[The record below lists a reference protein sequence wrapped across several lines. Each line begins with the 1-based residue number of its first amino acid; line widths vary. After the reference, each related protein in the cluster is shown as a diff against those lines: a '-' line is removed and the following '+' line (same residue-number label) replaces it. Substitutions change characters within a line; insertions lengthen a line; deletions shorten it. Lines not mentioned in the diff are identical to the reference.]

1 MKATQAFRLTSIAFA
16 AALTAAS
23 SAHATSWFGFEGGSQ
38 LINCALGECFRPP
51 DTMGAVGTT
60 QFLETANGYIRIYDK
75 TTGAVQSSVN
85 MATFWANAGLPGG
98 AGGDQRVL
106 FDHYT
111 NRWIMSGFGSNG
123 GLLNIA
129 VSDTAN
135 ALGTWK
141 STQISGA
148 AIGVPATTLDYPTLG
163 MDDKGVYIGTNNF
176 PNAGGFSGTS
186 LLVIPKAS
194 LFGGASSTAGM
205 TVLTT
210 PYLAGPDNGFAIQ
223 AAVNWQGN
231 PTNTASVMADS
242 RDTNSQVFYRL
253 GNVAGPGAA
262 TQTPSSYIAGAE
274 YTTSGPGRQPDG
286 TRLVDTLQPRITG
299 NVVQVN
305 GRLYSAIAVNDG
317 TDHSAVRWS
326 VNDALTGAII
336 ETGMI
341 SGGGFD
347 YYEGS
352 IAVNEFGQAVIGYN
366 RSGYETADNNGDG
379 LADGNI
385 SFMARVFETDAG
397 GGLDQ
402 VGSDL
407 LLKVSTMS
415 NYHCGN
421 ETPVSTTCRQRW
433 GDYSA
438 VTIDPNDHRTFYA
451 IGEYAS
457 EWALLI
463 GPDGNPIIPDKRAIW
478 NTYIAA
484 ISVPVPEPAS
494 YALMLAGLAAVGAV
508 ARRRSR
514 GKAGAH

>member
-1 MKATQAFRLTSIAFA
+1 MRTNRAFGLSAVAFA
-16 AALTAAS
+16 AAWTCAS
-23 SAHATSWFGFEGGSQ
+23 SAQAATSWFGFEGGSQ
-38 LINCALGECFRPP
+38 LINCALGECYRPP

-60 QFLETANGYIRIYDK
+60 QFLETANGYIRVYDK
-75 TTGAVQSSVN
+75 MTGAVQSSVN
-85 MATFWANAGLPGG
+85 MATFWTNAGLPGG

-111 NRWIMSGFGSNG
+111 NRWIMSGFGPTGNT
-123 GLLNIA
+123 LNIA

-141 STQISGA
+141 STQITGA
-148 AIGVPATTLDYPTLG
+148 SIGVPNTTLDYPTLA
-163 MDDKGVYIGTNNF
+163 MDNKGVYIGTNNF

-186 LLVIPKAS
+186 LMVIPKAS
-194 LFGGASSTAGM
+194 LFGGAPSTTGM
-205 TVLTT
+205 TVFTT
-210 PYLAGPDNGFAIQ
+210 PYPAGPDNGFAIQ

-231 PTNTASVMADS
+231 PGNTASVMADS
-242 RDTNSQVFYRL
+242 RDANAQVFYKL
-253 GNVAGPGAA
+253 NNVAGPGPA
-262 TQTPSSYIAGAE
+262 TQTASSYIAGAE

-299 NVVQVN
+299 NVVQVD

-326 VNDALTGAII
+326 VNDADTGAII
-336 ETGMI
+336 EMGMI

-366 RSGYETADNNGDG
+366 RSGSETADTNGDG

-385 SFMARVFETDAG
+385 SFMARVFETDGG

-402 VGSDL
+402 VGDDL
-407 LLKVSTMS
+407 LLKVSGIS
-415 NYHCGN
+415 DYRCGSHDYID
-421 ETPVSTTCRQRW
+421 VSCRQRW

-451 IGEYAS
+451 IGEYAQS
-457 EWALLI
+457 WSLLP
-463 GPDGNPIIPDKRAIW
+463 GYEHLGERAIW
-478 NTYIAA
+478 ATYIAA
-484 ISVPVPEPAS
+484 INVPIPEPGT
-494 YALMLAGLAAVGAV
+494 YALMLAGLAAVGAA
-508 ARRRSR
+508 ARRQR
-514 GKAGAH
+514 KDDLHA

>member
-1 MKATQAFRLTSIAFA
+1 MRTVHGFGMTAVAFA
-16 AALTAAS
+16 AAVTCSTGVQAA
-23 SAHATSWFGFEGGSQ
+23 TTWFGFEGGSQ
-38 LINCALGECFRPP
+38 LINCALGECYRPP

-60 QFLETANGYIRIYDK
+60 QFLETNNGSIRVYDK
-75 TTGAVQSSVN
+75 MTGAVQSSVS

-123 GLLNIA
+123 NLINIA

-135 ALGTWK
+135 ALGAWK
-141 STQISGA
+141 STQIVGA
-148 AIGVPATTLDYPTLG
+148 SIGVPATTLDYPTLG
-163 MDDKGVYIGTNNF
+163 MDNKGVYIGTNNF

-194 LFGGASSTAGM
+194 LFGGAPSTTGM
-205 TVLTT
+205 TVFTT
-210 PYLAGPDNGFAIQ
+210 PTAGPDNGFAIQ

-231 PTNTASVMADS
+231 PSNTASVMADS
-242 RDTNSQVFYRL
+242 RDLNKQVFYRL
-253 GNVAGPGAA
+253 GNVAGPGPA
-262 TQTPSSYIAGAE
+262 TQTAASYIAGAD

-299 NVVQVN
+299 NVVQAN

-326 VNDALTGAII
+326 VNDALTGVII

-341 SGGGFD
+341 SGGGYD
-347 YYEGS
+347 YFEGS
-352 IAVNEFGQAVIGYN
+352 VAVNEFGKAVIGFN
-366 RSGYETADNNGDG
+366 RSGYQTTDGNGDG

-385 SFMARVFETDAG
+385 SFMARVFETDSG

-407 LLKVSTMS
+407 LLKVSGIS
-415 NYHCGN
+415 NYHCGD
-421 ETPVSTTCRQRW
+421 EFPVSTGCRQRW

-438 VTIDPNDHRTFYA
+438 VTLDPNDHNTFYA

-457 EWALLI
+457 QWA
-463 GPDGNPIIPDKRAIW
+463 DIPGYSVRRAIW

-484 ISVPVPEPAS
+484 ISVPVPEPGT

-508 ARRRSR
+508 ARRKGSER
-514 GKAGAH
+514 A